1 MTAETIRSYTIG
13 IIIVIFLAITAIV
26 GGLTNYK
33 QETLHCSKSENLCF
47 VEKTNLL
54 NIKSSKKLVK
64 YSDIDDISYIKQKV
78 RGNRVAKGYTE
89 YLLIF
94 KTNQNDRKII
104 FSEVFYE
111 KEELFK
117 YIKDLQA
124 QMLSSSDIIILN
136 RN

>member
-1 MTAETIRSYTIG
+1 M
-13 IIIVIFLAITAIV
+13 
-26 GGLTNYK
+26 
-33 QETLHCSKSENLCF
+33 
-47 VEKTNLL
+47 L